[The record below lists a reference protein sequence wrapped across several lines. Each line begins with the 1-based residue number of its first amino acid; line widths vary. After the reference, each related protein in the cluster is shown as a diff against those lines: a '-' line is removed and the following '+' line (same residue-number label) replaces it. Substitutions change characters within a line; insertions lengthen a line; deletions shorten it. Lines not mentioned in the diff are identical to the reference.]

1 VRHIVQSTM
10 GDGLQPG
17 GLAHF
22 LSKAVL
28 ERDIRASG
36 LDWTLLG
43 TVWFMDNLLNPA
55 MKPHLMFPVLIGSL
69 KSDTLF
75 QMLALDDLGWM
86 AAEALTNPAQWTGR
100 KVNLAGDTLTVG
112 QMKMAYHEVTGH
124 RPRSWRLPSA
134 LFRRLVPE
142 FAAQLRWYNEIGFA
156 FDQTEFRVIYPDA
169 HDFRAFLRERKIT
182 GM

>member
-1 VRHIVQSTM
+1 VQGDLDRPETLVPVFVGAKGLFSVQDYYAPGVGLAGEIRQGRAVIAAAKAAGVRHIVQSTM

-17 GLAHF
+17 GPAHF

-28 ERDIRASG
+28 EHDIRASD

-55 MKPHLMFPVLIGSL
+55 MKPHLMFPVLTGSL
-69 KSDTLF
+69 KSDTPF

-86 AAEALTNPAQWTGR
+86 AAEALTDPAQWTGR

-112 QMKMAYHEVTGH
+112 Q
-124 RPRSWRLPSA
+124 
-134 LFRRLVPE
+134 
-142 FAAQLRWYNEIGFA
+142 
-156 FDQTEFRVIYPDA
+156 
-169 HDFRAFLRERKIT
+169 
-182 GM
+182 